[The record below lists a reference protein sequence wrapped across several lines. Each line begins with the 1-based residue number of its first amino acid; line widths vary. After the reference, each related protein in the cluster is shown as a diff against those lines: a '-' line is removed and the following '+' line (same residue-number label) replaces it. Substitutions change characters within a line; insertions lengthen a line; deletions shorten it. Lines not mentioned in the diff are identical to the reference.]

1 MLTSRIVSSRDLEV
15 WQEAMILA
23 EQCYILTNAF
33 PKAEQFGLTSQ
44 IRRASVSVASNIAEG
59 HARRTRQAY
68 LNHLHIAAGS
78 QAELETQL
86 ELAVRV
92 GIITDSQ
99 AVDAR
104 ESVARVGR
112 ILHGLIRAIEQ
123 KPQPPIPSPQ
133 PPAPSA

>member
-1 MLTSRIVSSRDLEV
+1 MASSRLVSYRDLEV
-15 WQEAMILA
+15 WQEAMVLT
-23 EQCYILTNAF
+23 EQCYILTKAF
-33 PKAEQFGLTSQ
+33 PKAEQFGLTAQ

-68 LNHLHIAAGS
+68 LNYLHIAAGS

-92 GIITDSQ
+92 GLVTQSE
-99 AVDAR
+99 AAGPR

-123 KPQPPIPSPQ
+123 KPQPP
-133 PPAPSA
+133 APNP